1 MTDNNPLTHVIIS
14 AKLDFTGHRWLAS
27 LANFDLEIQYRPGVK
42 NSDDDGLFDSI
53 SISDE
58 CMKALCLS
66 IQLEIPFVENLAVD
80 SEIVNQLNCLTS

>member
-1 MTDNNPLTHVIIS
+1 MTDNNPLTYVLTS
-14 AKLDFTGHRWLAS
+14 TKLDSTGHRWLAS

-42 NSDDDGLFDSI
+42 NSDADDLSSLTQQTNTV

-66 IQLEIPFVENLAVD
+66 IQLEIPFVENL
-80 SEIVNQLNCLTS
+80 L